1 MRRNVLVGGL
11 RQEFREP
18 GSDAFRGRMPD
29 LPVHGERFAQRAYPV
44 IVIGID

>member
-18 GSDAFRGRMPD
+18 GFDAFRGRMPD
-29 LPVHGERFAQRAYPV
+29 LPVRGEGFAQRSHPV
-44 IVIGID
+44 VVIGID